1 MEELIK
7 KLTTEVGL
15 TEDQALQTM
24 NAVKEYIMS
33 KVPPMMHPMIDNFL
47 ASKKDG
53 GGDDLLGNM
62 MKNFGG

>member
-1 MEELIK
+1 MEELIQ

-15 TEDQALQTM
+15 TEEQAIKTM
-24 NAVKEYIMS
+24 EAVKEYIMG

-53 GGDDLLGNM
+53 NDPLSDM

>member
-1 MEELIK
+1 MEDLIK

-15 TEDQALQTM
+15 TEDQAMQTM

-33 KVPPMMHPMIDNFL
+33 KVPPIMHPMIDNFL
-47 ASKKDG
+47 DSKKDG
-53 GGDDLLGNM
+53 GNDPLADM

>member
-7 KLTTEVGL
+7 KLTDEVGL
-15 TEDQALQTM
+15 TEEQALQTM
-24 NAVKEYIMS
+24 NAVKEFIMG
-33 KVPPMMHPMIDNFL
+33 KVPPMMHPMIDSFL

-53 GGDDLLGNM
+53 NDPMADM